1 MRQERTARANS
12 RRSSAIL
19 LLVAVTTL
27 AACDNEVVVSPSVTG
42 IDFGPSSVVGVA
54 IVANLTTDDPVCQ
67 EATLFYDG
75 QELAGAR
82 TECVESSDGCAHLQI
97 EANAPPYAGPHTIGI
112 EVLRQKRDVV
122 RYHLNGEVLV
132 QRSGI
137 PPILVLP
144 LEPKQRQ
151 LQVNDRVTYEVD
163 IPD

>member
-54 IVANLTTDDPVCQ
+54 VVANLTTDDPVCQ

-97 EANAPPYAGPHTIGI
+97 EANAPLHPGPHTIGI

-122 RYHLNGEVLV
+122 RSTSMERYWCNAVAFR
-132 QRSGI
+132 RSSFCPSNPNSASYRSTI
-137 PPILVLP
+137 A
-144 LEPKQRQ
+144 
-151 LQVNDRVTYEVD
+151 
-163 IPD
+163 